1 MRLSRE
7 INHTMTCDIETHI
20 TDITHCYNLSGM
32 LGWKEGGCLFPAS
45 VL

>member
-7 INHTMTCDIETHI
+7 INHTMTCDIETRI

-32 LGWKEGGCLFPAS
+32 LGWKEGGSLFLSS
-45 VL
+45 VW